1 MPRTAYAILST
12 QNLIHN
18 VHEIKKRV
26 HDSKIIAMVKANAY
40 GHGLRSVSMRLD
52 SHVDAFGVAAIDE
65 ALALRKVHVKK
76 PILLMEGIFE
86 RSECLIASTE
96 GFEIVIHNQQQ
107 LDWCIKSTHPL
118 KVWIKVDTGLGR
130 LGIPHDMVHK
140 FYQDLKNADHIHP
153 EIGILSHFAC
163 ADIKDHPLNQKQIDM
178 FLNIKKTC
186 DAHFSLCN
194 SAGIFIFAN
203 QAHDYVRP
211 GLSLYGISPFCDLTS
226 KDLGLKPVM
235 TLQSS
240 LISVHDKKKGDSLGY
255 GARYICHHD
264 MRVGVIAFGY
274 GDGYPISAQD
284 GTPVLVNKTRCP
296 LVGRVSMDMMMV
308 DLTAC
313 PQAEIGDTVTLWG
326 TDLLLEEVVQF
337 TNEIPWSMLTSIQN
351 RVKFLWT

>member
-18 VHEIKKRV
+18 INEIKKRV
-26 HDSKIIAMVKANAY
+26 NGSKIIAMVKANAY

-52 SHVDAFGVAAIDE
+52 DHINAFGVAAIDE

-96 GFEIVIHNQQQ
+96 DFEIVIHNQQQ
-107 LDWCIKSTHPL
+107 LDWCLKSTHPL

-130 LGIPHDMVHK
+130 LGIPQEAVQD
-140 FYQDLKNADHIHP
+140 FYQALKNADHIHSN
-153 EIGILSHFAC
+153 IGILSHFAC
-163 ADIKDHPLNQKQIDM
+163 ADIKDHPLNQKQIDA
-178 FLNIKKTC
+178 FLSLKTLC
-186 DAHFSLCN
+186 DGHFSLCN
-194 SAGIFIFAN
+194 SAAIYAYPG

-211 GLSLYGISPFCDLTS
+211 GLSLYGISPFQDLTS

-255 GARYICHHD
+255 GARYVCLQD
-264 MRVGVIAFGY
+264 MRVGVVAFGY

-284 GTPVLVNKTRCP
+284 GTPVLVNKTLCP

-308 DLTAC
+308 DLTPC

-326 TDLLLEEVVQF
+326 EDLLLEEVVKS